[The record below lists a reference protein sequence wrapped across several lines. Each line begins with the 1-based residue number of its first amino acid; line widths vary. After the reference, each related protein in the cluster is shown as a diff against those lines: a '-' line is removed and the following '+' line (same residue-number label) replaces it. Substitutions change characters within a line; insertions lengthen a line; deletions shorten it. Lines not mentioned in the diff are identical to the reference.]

1 MTELEMNG
9 RQLEMF
15 VEDIANAYNMAVFYL
30 DTKHDE
36 TADAMFEEYEN
47 RLEKYRVI
55 LGVSYNWL
63 EDTVTDFRYRRWDN
77 D

>member
-36 TADAMFEEYEN
+36 TADVMFEEYEN
-47 RLEKYRVI
+47 RLEKYRII

-63 EDTVTDFRYRRWDN
+63 EDTVIDFRYRGWDN